1 MRTKGT
7 WRFSRDDI
15 TARLVLLP
23 TLILS
28 LVFVYL
34 FILFTIY
41 ISFSGSKILPNFEWV
56 GFENYVRLFKLD
68 QWYVALKNMGIFF
81 VLYIGISTVLG
92 LALAI
97 LIDLNRLGERLF
109 RPIFLYPMAISFI
122 VTGTAWKW
130 FLDPGIGL
138 EHIMQAWGWTSFHFD
153 WIKNSQFSIY
163 TVVIAAVW
171 QVSGFVMVT
180 FLAGLRAI
188 DHSTIESAVVDGAGP
203 ARLYKDVIIP
213 QLRSSFLSVFVI
225 LGHMAIKSYDLVIA
239 LTGGGP
245 GRSSS
250 LPSTFMY
257 SYTFT
262 RNQMGIGAGSA
273 VFMLFAIALIIVPY
287 IRHQFKES

>member
-1 MRTKGT
+1 MSLRSK
-7 WRFSRDDI
+7 WRLSRDDV

-23 TLILS
+23 TVLVT
-28 LVFVYL
+28 LVFVYF
-34 FILFTIY
+34 FIASTLY
-41 ISFSGSKILPNFEWV
+41 ISFSGSKILPNMTWV
-56 GFENYVRLFKLD
+56 GLENWIRLFKLD
-68 QWYVALKNMGIFF
+68 QWWLALKNMGIFF
-81 VLYIGISTVLG
+81 VLYIGISTLLG
-92 LALAI
+92 LILAI
-97 LIDLNRLGERLF
+97 LIDLNKLGEKLF

-138 EHIMQAWGWTSFHFD
+138 QTIMQNWGWASFTFD
-153 WIKNSQFSIY
+153 WIKNPSFSIY
-163 TVVIAAVW
+163 TVVIAAIW
-171 QVSGFVMVT
+171 QVSGYVMVI

-188 DHSTIESAVVDGAGP
+188 DHATIESAVVDGATPFG
-203 ARLYKDVIIP
+203 LYRHVVVP

-225 LGHMAIKSYDLVIA
+225 LGHMAIKSYDLVVA

-262 RNQMGIGAGSA
+262 RNQMGVGAASA
-273 VFMLFAIALIIVPY
+273 VFMLFTIAVIIVPY
-287 IRHQFKES
+287 IRHQFRES